1 MDGIGDGTGRACLQ
15 CQAPLGPS
23 SRFCPRCGQ
32 PTGPAAPGGPLPGG
46 PGGPGT
52 GPGEGPG
59 FTVVTPPSPAL
70 PAAGWGAPAVGWA
83 PQPAVE
89 ETRADWDDHTVTQ
102 FPGRAL
108 QAPLLPPA
116 RPQNQPYVP
125 PAYDGPGYGQMPPG
139 PAGLEPFRPYEPAGP
154 AARVPGGGPP
164 LGPPSGPF
172 QEPPRQPPRRHDRDR
187 SGMPLAVWVIVLVIL
202 LGGGAAAGLLIAH
215 PFSHPGLRDTASTG
229 GSPTATAG
237 AGSAPASSAA
247 AASTTPASASA
258 SASASPTAVTE
269 QQAATTVATMLRQS
283 VSDRAA
289 INTAYS
295 NVMACNTAQM
305 SSAPTVFDNAASSRQ
320 KLLAS
325 LGTMAGRAALPPALL
340 SDLTQAWQASIA
352 ADQAFAQWASDEL
365 GSCTPDDTTSP
376 AYQATV
382 TPDDNATKYKTAFAA
397 QWNPVAARYS
407 LTQYQQQQ
415 L

>member
-1 MDGIGDGTGRACLQ
+1 MDGIGDGTGRACGQ
-15 CQAPLGPS
+15 CQTPLGPN

-32 PTGPAAPGGPLPGG
+32 PADAAAPGGPLPGG

-52 GPGEGPG
+52 GLGEGPG
-59 FTVVTPPSPAL
+59 YTVVTPPDRGVPA
-70 PAAGWGAPAVGWA
+70 PGWGAPAGGW
-83 PQPAVE
+83 PEQ
-89 ETRADWDDHTVTQ
+89 TRADRWPDQTRTDWNDQTVTQ
-102 FPGRAL
+102 LPGRAL
-108 QAPLLPPA
+108 QAPLPSAP
-116 RPQNQPYVP
+116 PQNVPYVP
-125 PAYDGPGYGQMPPG
+125 PAYDGPAYGQVPQN
-139 PAGLEPFRPYEPAGP
+139 ARFESFRSYEPAGP
-154 AARVPGGGPP
+154 VVGVPGGEPP

-172 QEPPRQPPRRHDRDR
+172 QGPRQPPRRHDRDR
-187 SGMPLAVWVIVLVIL
+187 AGTPLALWVIVLVIL

-215 PFSHPGLRDTASTG
+215 PFSHPSLRDTASTG

-237 AGSAPASSAA
+237 SGNAPASPAA
-247 AASTTPASASA
+247 AASTTPSSAPATSA
-258 SASASPTAVTE
+258 AALTE
-269 QQAATTVATMLRQS
+269 QQAATTVAAMLQQS

-289 INTAYS
+289 INAAY
-295 NVMACNTAQM
+295 NDVMACDTQM

-325 LGTMAGRAALPPALL
+325 LGTMPGRAALPPALL

-352 ADQAFAQWASDEL
+352 ADQAFAQWASDEAA
-365 GSCTPDDTTSP
+365 GCTPDDTSSP

-382 TPDDNATKYKTAFAA
+382 TPDANATKYKTAFAT
-397 QWNPVAARYS
+397 QWNQVAARYN